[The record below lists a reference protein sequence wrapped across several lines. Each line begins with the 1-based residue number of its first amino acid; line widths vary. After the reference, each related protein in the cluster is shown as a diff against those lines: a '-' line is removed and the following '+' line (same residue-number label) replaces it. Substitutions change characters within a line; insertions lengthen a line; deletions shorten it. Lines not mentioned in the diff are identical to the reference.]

1 MSDDKSKKR
10 GLFGWFGKKDETP
23 TNESD
28 SNSTPEELEEKL
40 EQAEEA
46 LEQAIASKRVTIEGD
61 AAQVDRL
68 MASLDTFSSGFN
80 IITPAVLSDN

>member
-1 MSDDKSKKR
+1 MLTYRENTRRDDAAAEISLSQ
-10 GLFGWFGKKDETP
+10 GLL
-23 TNESD
+23 
-28 SNSTPEELEEKL
+28 PELGL
-40 EQAEEA
+40 RAEA
-46 LEQAIASKRVTIEGD
+46 LEQAIASKHVTIEGD

>member
-40 EQAEEA
+40 PVPE
-46 LEQAIASKRVTIEGD
+46 
-61 AAQVDRL
+61 
-68 MASLDTFSSGFN
+68 N
-80 IITPAVLSDN
+80 LSEIDQSTL